1 MRKLWNI
8 SVKVVG
14 TITIIGF
21 LSLIVLSIINKITE
35 RPIGGKEPILDDF
48 FDDDL
53 EDDFF
58 ADEDY

>member
-14 TITIIGF
+14 TVTIVGF
-21 LSLIVLSIINKITE
+21 LALIGLSIINKITE

>member
-8 SVKVVG
+8 SVKIVG
-14 TITIIGF
+14 TVTIVGF
-21 LSLIVLSIINKITE
+21 LALIVLSIINKITE
-35 RPIGGKEPILDDF
+35 SPIGGKEPILDDF

>member
-1 MRKLWNI
+1 MRKLWNT

-14 TITIIGF
+14 TVTIVGF
-21 LSLIVLSIINKITE
+21 LAFIILAIINKITE
-35 RPIGGKEPILDDF
+35 KPLGSTEPCFDDF

-58 ADEDY
+58 ADEEY

>member
-8 SVKVVG
+8 SVKIVG
-14 TITIIGF
+14 TVTIVGF
-21 LSLIVLSIINKITE
+21 LALIVLSIINKITE

>member
-8 SVKVVG
+8 LVKVVG
-14 TITIIGF
+14 TVTIVGF
-21 LSLIVLSIINKITE
+21 LALIVLSIINKITE